1 MNKTVVSYKEY
12 NAVKTDMECF
22 RSQYAKTIKVIEK
35 LQKENQRLKDKL
47 NKSETRQANRLR
59 EERRM
64 IKS

>member
-12 NAVKTDMECF
+12 NEVKTDMECF

-47 NKSETRQANRLR
+47 NKS
-59 EERRM
+59 
-64 IKS
+64 